1 MISIIVP
8 VYNMEKYLKKCL
20 NSLVKQTYKNI
31 EIICVNDGSTDN
43 SSKILEN
50 YQNKYPKL
58 IKVIN
63 KKNGGLSDA
72 RNAGIKKAK
81 GDYIGFVDSDDWVEL
96 DMFEKMYSYAK
107 EKKLDVV
114 VCDTIMEFKEN
125 NYVLKSNLG
134 YSTEDIRNYI
144 LSYPMA
150 CTRLIKKELFTKD
163 YHFTKGILY
172 EDLCLTPTFVVQ
184 TNNIGF
190 LEEPLYHYFQRDN
203 SIMNQTEFNEK
214 LYDITKV
221 LDNVY
226 NKYQENDI
234 LNKYSQE
241 VEYLYITHLIRSAT
255 LRFLRYVNGEEKII
269 SLLEGVDKKFPN
281 WKNNIYL
288 KQSSIKTKIICWLAQ
303 NRKFKILKMIL
314 KIRKG

>member
-31 EIICVNDGSTDN
+31 EIICVNDGSTDK
-43 SSKILEN
+43 SEEILKKYESKHPN
-50 YQNKYPKL
+50 L

-96 DMFEKMYSYAK
+96 DMFEKMYDYAIK
-107 EKKLDVV
+107 NNLDIV
-114 VCDTIMEFKEN
+114 VCDTIMEFSNK
-125 NYVLKSNLG
+125 NYILKSNLK
-134 YSTEDIRNYI
+134 YSDDDIRNYI
-144 LSYPMA
+144 ISYPMA
-150 CTRLIKKELFTKD
+150 CTRLIKKELFTKE
-163 YHFTKGILY
+163 YYFTKGTLY

-241 VEYLYITHLIRSAT
+241 VEYLYITHLVRSAT
-255 LRFLRYVNGEEKII
+255 LRFLGYTNGEEKIS
-269 SLLEGVDKKFPN
+269 SLLEDVDKKFPG

-288 KQSSIKTKIICWLAQ
+288 KKSSIKTKIICWLAK
-303 NRKFKILKMIL
+303 NRKYKILKLIL